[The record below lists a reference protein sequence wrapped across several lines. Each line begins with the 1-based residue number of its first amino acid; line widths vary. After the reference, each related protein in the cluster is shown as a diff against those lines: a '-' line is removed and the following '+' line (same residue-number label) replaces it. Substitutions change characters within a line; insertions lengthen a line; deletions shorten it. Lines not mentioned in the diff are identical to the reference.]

1 MTGFS
6 EAVNIAHRYIKLRLR
21 ATKMGAVVA
30 FDDSWIAVDV
40 EGKPRV
46 KLGTLDALEAFIVNN
61 EPKPVISPE
70 PTMAEVNADIAK
82 QNEDAERFTNLK
94 ARADKVG
101 ALLCVED
108 DRYTIDFDNGT
119 GVEMDTLDEA
129 EALIMTREPR
139 SELEQDTFKEEDNSV
154 DHPNHYGGRDNSYEV
169 IKIIEALELGF
180 YLGNALK
187 YVSTLTSITLG
198 PSPSNPSIHPSKD

>member
-1 MTGFS
+1 
-6 EAVNIAHRYIKLRLR
+6 
-21 ATKMGAVVA
+21 
-30 FDDSWIAVDV
+30 
-40 EGKPRV
+40 
-46 KLGTLDALEAFIVNN
+46 
-61 EPKPVISPE
+61 
-70 PTMAEVNADIAK
+70 
-82 QNEDAERFTNLK
+82 
-94 ARADKVG
+94 
-101 ALLCVED
+101 
-108 DRYTIDFDNGT
+108 
-119 GVEMDTLDEA
+119 
-129 EALIMTREPR
+129 MTREPR